1 MTTQFLIREE
11 TLLLKEMQKLRFN
24 QKLIKIQ
31 ISKILFL
38 VMQINYKNTKIF
50 LRILE
55 EGQVQKELLIS
66 HNKNYLI

>member
-1 MTTQFLIREE
+1 MMTQFLIREE

-31 ISKILFL
+31 ILKILFL
-38 VMQINYKNTKIF
+38 VMQTKYKNTKIF
-50 LRILE
+50 LKILE

>member
-1 MTTQFLIREE
+1 MITQFLIREE

-31 ISKILFL
+31 ILKILFL
-38 VMQINYKNTKIF
+38 VMQTKYKNTKIF
-50 LRILE
+50 LKILE
-55 EGQVQKELLIS
+55 EGQVQKELLIN